1 MSVVRARSGGQPGLS
16 TTVVRGIL
24 SSTLASARRRGDR
37 ATVFLGFYY
46 DVAVPAR
53 RGGRGAFSATTSTV
67 HGFAGPGRAVEK
79 ASRARVSAWPGGA

>member
-46 DVAVPAR
+46 DVPCPR
-53 RGGRGAFSATTSTV
+53 GGGRGAFSATTSTV
-67 HGFAGPGRAVEK
+67 HGFDGPGRGK
-79 ASRARVSAWPGGA
+79 SQSR